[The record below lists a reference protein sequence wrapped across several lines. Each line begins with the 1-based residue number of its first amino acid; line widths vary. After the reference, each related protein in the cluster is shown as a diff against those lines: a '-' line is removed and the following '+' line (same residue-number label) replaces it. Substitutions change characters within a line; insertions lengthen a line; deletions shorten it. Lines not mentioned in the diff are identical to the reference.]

1 MQDTLAQLVVGASLT
16 ESQSEAAFE
25 TVLRGDADAAQIA
38 SLLSLIQRRGATVD
52 EIVGA
57 ARVMRRHVARVPT
70 DALPTDTRVVDTCGT
85 GGAAKT
91 FNISTVA
98 AIIAAAAGRSR
109 GVAVAKHGN
118 RSRTGRGSA
127 EILAALG
134 VNIDADAEAQARC
147 LAEAGV
153 CFSFAVRHHPAM
165 KHAAPVRAALGFPT
179 IFNLLGPLTNPAG
192 ASRQL
197 LGVYDESLVEPIALA
212 LARLGAERAMVVH
225 ARDGLDELSTTGPT
239 IIAEVSTGSVSRF
252 EFDAASL
259 GLARATLDDLRAVDL
274 SSATDLARAIL
285 TNSGAG
291 SARAARDIALLNAGA
306 ALVVA
311 DAAPGFAEG
320 LALAQE
326 AVDTGAAAATLDA
339 LVRVSNS

>member
-1 MQDTLAQLVVGASLT
+1 MLDTLAQLVAGVPLT
-16 ESQSEAAFE
+16 EAQSEAAFE
-25 TVLRGDADAAQIA
+25 TVLRGEADAAQIA

-70 DALPTDTRVVDTCGT
+70 DSLAPGTRVVDTCGT

-91 FNISTVA
+91 FNVSTVA

-127 EILAALG
+127 ETLAALG
-134 VNIDADAEAQARC
+134 VNIETDIHAQAAC
-147 LAEAGV
+147 LAQVGV

-192 ASRQL
+192 ATRQL
-197 LGVYDESLVEPIALA
+197 LGVYSPTLVEPMALA
-212 LARLGAERAMVVH
+212 LVRLGADRAMVVH

-239 IIAEVSTGSVSRF
+239 TVADVSPGAVSRY
-252 EFDAASL
+252 EFDAADL
-259 GLARATLDDLRAVDL
+259 GLPRVALDDLRAPDL
-274 SSATDLARAIL
+274 AAAADLARSIL
-285 TNSGAG
+285 INSCAG
-291 SARAARDIALLNAGA
+291 PARAARDIALLNAA
-306 ALVVA
+306 ATLVVA
-311 DAAPGFAEG
+311 DAASGLAEG
-320 LALAQE
+320 LALARE
-326 AVDTGAAAATLDA
+326 AVRAGAAADTLDA
-339 LVRVSNS
+339 LVRVSNG